1 MRKHIDGQELEDA
14 TVSFMTA
21 VTRRAK
27 IVSLIIFGMLAAGIG
42 AKFFGGVVTYFGLEE
57 KMVRAGD
64 GSGLPRGSDR
74 RSLGLRSWKMRPSIV

>member
-57 KMVRAGD
+57 KWSELAMAVGFLAALIGGAWVYD
-64 GSGLPRGSDR
+64 HG
-74 RSLGLRSWKMRPSIV
+74 K